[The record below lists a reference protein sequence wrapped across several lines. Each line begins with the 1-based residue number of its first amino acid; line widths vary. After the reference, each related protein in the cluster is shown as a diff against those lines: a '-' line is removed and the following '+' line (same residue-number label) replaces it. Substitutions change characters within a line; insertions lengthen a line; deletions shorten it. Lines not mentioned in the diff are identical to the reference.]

1 MKDFEA
7 DNSIVK
13 GYAELLDSLSS
24 SMKLDLIAKLSDSI
38 KSDLKSEKSLF
49 QKSFGAFESKKSAE
63 EIITEIRLSRMT
75 NRLVDQF

>member
-49 QKSFGAFESKKSAE
+49 QKSFGAFESK
-63 EIITEIRLSRMT
+63 
-75 NRLVDQF
+75 NRPKR

>member
-24 SMKLDLIAKLSDSI
+24 SMKLDLIVKLSDSI

-63 EIITEIRLSRMT
+63 EIITEIRSSRMT

>member
-63 EIITEIRLSRMT
+63 EIITEIRSSRMT

>member
-38 KSDLKSEKSLF
+38 KSDLRSEKSLF

-63 EIITEIRLSRMT
+63 EIITEIRSSRMT

>member
-49 QKSFGAFESKKSAE
+49 QKSFGAFESKKTAE
-63 EIITEIRLSRMT
+63 EIITEIRSSRMT

>member
-1 MKDFEA
+1 
-7 DNSIVK
+7 
-13 GYAELLDSLSS
+13 
-24 SMKLDLIAKLSDSI
+24 MKLDLIAKLSDSI

-63 EIITEIRLSRMT
+63 EIITEIRSSRMT

>member
-13 GYAELLDSLSS
+13 GYAELLDSLRS

-63 EIITEIRLSRMT
+63 EIITEIRSSRMT